1 MAYPKK
7 TALAAPAIE
16 AVNAS
21 GIPVVKHQEKKDKG
35 PQTRVYVI
43 DSGGGIVFRIPQ
55 NEISIYDKEVGYNRA
70 IRYCPN
76 ERSIFVDQQSA
87 NAVKSDVVFRDSMLA
102 VTPEKPNLA
111 AFLDAH
117 PDNRANGGSIF
128 RLLDSERK
136 IEVELDSEFLVHD
149 AVAMVREKSIDELI
163 PVALSLGLD
172 TNRNVKEIRYDLLR
186 EAKARPRQFIELF
199 DNPIVKTRSVVMQ
212 AVDFQILN
220 SKKDG
225 MFWFDSNSLI
235 VSTPAGLDSVEI
247 MTQFCM
253 TDKGL
258 PVFEKLKE
266 ELSRLG

>member
-1 MAYPKK
+1 MAYQKK

-16 AVNAS
+16 ALNAS
-21 GIPVVKHQEKKDKG
+21 EIPVVKRQEKKDKG

-55 NEISIYDKEVGYNRA
+55 NEVSIYDIEAGYNRA

-76 ERSIFVDQQSA
+76 ERSIFVDEQSS
-87 NAVKSDVVFRDSMLA
+87 NAVRSDVVFREAMLA
-102 VTPEKPNLA
+102 VTPDKPNLA

-117 PDNRANGGSIF
+117 PGNRSNGGGVF

-172 TNRNVKEIRYDLLR
+172 TDRNVKEIRYDLLR

-225 MFWFDSNSLI
+225 MYWLDSNSLI
-235 VSTPAGLDSVEI
+235 VSTPAGLDSTEV

-253 TDKGL
+253 TDKGS

-266 ELSRLG
+266 ELSQLG

>member
-1 MAYPKK
+1 M
-7 TALAAPAIE
+7 LM
-16 AVNAS
+16 V
-21 GIPVVKHQEKKDKG
+21 PVD
-35 PQTRVYVI
+35 
-43 DSGGGIVFRIPQ
+43 
-55 NEISIYDKEVGYNRA
+55 
-70 IRYCPN
+70 
-76 ERSIFVDQQSA
+76 
-87 NAVKSDVVFRDSMLA
+87 
-102 VTPEKPNLA
+102 KPNLA

-117 PDNRANGGSIF
+117 PENKVNGGGVF
-128 RLLDSERK
+128 RLMDSEK
-136 IEVELDSEFLVHD
+136 KVEVELDVEFLMHD
-149 AVAMVREKSIDELI
+149 AVALVREKSIDELI
-163 PVALSLGLD
+163 PVALSLGVD
-172 TNRNVKEIRYDLLR
+172 TDRNIKEIRYDLLR

-235 VSTPAGLDSVEI
+235 VSTPAGLDSTEV

-253 TDKGL
+253 TDKGS

>member
-1 MAYPKK
+1 MAYQKK
-7 TALAAPAIE
+7 TAPAAPAIE

-21 GIPVVKHQEKKDKG
+21 QIPVVQRQKKDKG
-35 PQTRVYVI
+35 PQVKVYVI

-55 NEISIYDKEVGYNRA
+55 NEIAIFDEKAGYNRA

-76 ERSIFVDQQSA
+76 ERSIFVDEQSS
-87 NAVKSDVVFRDSMLA
+87 NAIKSDVVFRDGMLM
-102 VTPEKPNLA
+102 VPVDKPNLA

-117 PDNRANGGSIF
+117 PENKANGGGVF
-128 RLLDSERK
+128 RLMDTERK
-136 IEVELDSEFLVHD
+136 VEVELDTEFLVHD
-149 AVAMVREKSIDELI
+149 AVALVREKSIDELI
-163 PVALSLGLD
+163 PVALSLGHNTD
-172 TNRNVKEIRYDLLR
+172 RSVKEIRYDLLW
-186 EAKARPRQFIELF
+186 EAKSRPRQFIELF

-235 VSTPAGLDSVEI
+235 VSTPAGMNSVEV

>member
-1 MAYPKK
+1 MAYQKK

-21 GIPVVKHQEKKDKG
+21 GIPVVQRQKKDKG
-35 PQTRVYVI
+35 PQVKVYVI
-43 DSGGGIVFRIPQ
+43 DSGGGVVFRIPQ
-55 NEISIYDKEVGYNRA
+55 NEIAIYDKQAGYNRA

-76 ERSIFVDQQSA
+76 ERSIFVDEQSG
-87 NAVKSDVVFRDSMLA
+87 NAVKSDVVFRDGMLM
-102 VTPEKPNLA
+102 VPVDKPNLS

-117 PDNRANGGSIF
+117 PENKVNGGGVF
-128 RLLDSERK
+128 RLMDSEK
-136 IEVELDSEFLVHD
+136 KVEVELDSEFLVHD
-149 AVAMVREKSIDELI
+149 AVALVREKSIDELI
-163 PVALSLGLD
+163 PVALSLGVD
-172 TNRNVKEIRYDLLR
+172 TDRNIKEIRYDLLR

-235 VSTPAGLDSVEI
+235 ISTPAGLDSTEV

-253 TDKGL
+253 TDKGS

>member
-1 MAYPKK
+1 MAYQKK

-16 AVNAS
+16 ALNAS
-21 GIPVVKHQEKKDKG
+21 EIPVVKRQQKEKG
-35 PQTRVYVI
+35 PQMRVYVI
-43 DSGGGIVFRIPQ
+43 DSGGGIVLRIPQ
-55 NEISIYDKEVGYNRA
+55 NEVVIYDKKEGYNRS

-76 ERSIFVDQQSA
+76 ERSIYVDQQSS
-87 NAVKSDVVFRDSMLA
+87 NAVRSDVVFREGML
-102 VTPEKPNLA
+102 VVQPDQPNLA

-117 PDNRANGGSIF
+117 PSNKANGGGLF
-128 RLLDSERK
+128 RLVDSERK
-136 IEVELDSEFLVHD
+136 IEVELDSEFLIHD
-149 AVAMVREKSIDELI
+149 AVAMVREKTIDELI
-163 PVALSLGLD
+163 PVALSLGLETD
-172 TNRNVKEIRYDLLR
+172 RNIKEIRYDLLR

-235 VSTPAGLDSVEI
+235 VSTPAGLDSTEV

-253 TDKGL
+253 TDKGS

>member
-1 MAYPKK
+1 MAYQKK

-16 AVNAS
+16 ALNAS
-21 GIPVVKHQEKKDKG
+21 EIPVVKRQEKKDKG
-35 PQTRVYVI
+35 PQTRLYVI
-43 DSGGGIVFRIPQ
+43 ESGAGIVFRISQ
-55 NEISIYDKEVGYNRA
+55 NEVAVYDKEVGYNRA

-87 NAVKSDVVFRDSMLA
+87 NAVKSDIVFREGMLA
-102 VTPEKPNLA
+102 VTPDKPNLA
-111 AFLDAH
+111 SFLDAH
-117 PDNRANGGSIF
+117 PGNFANGGAIF
-128 RLLDSERK
+128 RLVDDDK
-136 IEVELDSEFLVHD
+136 KVEVELDSEFLVHD
-149 AVAMVREKSIDELI
+149 AVAMVREKGIDELI

-235 VSTPAGLDSVEI
+235 VSTPAGLDSTEV

-253 TDKGL
+253 TDKGS

>member
-1 MAYPKK
+1 MAYQKK

-21 GIPVVKHQEKKDKG
+21 EIPVVKRQDKKDKG
-35 PQTRVYVI
+35 PQTRIYVI
-43 DSGGGIVFRIPQ
+43 ESGGGIVFRIPQ
-55 NEISIYDKEVGYNRA
+55 NEISIYDRETGYNRA

-76 ERSIFVDQQSA
+76 ERSIFADQQSA
-87 NAVKSDVVFRDSMLA
+87 NAIKSDVVFRDGMLA
-102 VTPEKPNLA
+102 VGPEKPNLA

-117 PDNRANGGSIF
+117 PDNLANGGGIF
-128 RLLDSERK
+128 RLLDTERK

-172 TNRNVKEIRYDLLR
+172 TDRNVKEIRYDLLR

-225 MFWFDSNSLI
+225 MYWFDSNSLI
-235 VSTPAGLDSVEI
+235 VSTPAGLDSTEI

-253 TDKGL
+253 TDKGS